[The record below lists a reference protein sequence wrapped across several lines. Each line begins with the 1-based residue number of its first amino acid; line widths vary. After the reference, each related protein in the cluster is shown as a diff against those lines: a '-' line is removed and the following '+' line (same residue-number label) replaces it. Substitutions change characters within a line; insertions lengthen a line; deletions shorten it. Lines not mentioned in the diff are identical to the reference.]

1 MRRVLA
7 MVAAAAMVAGSLAL
21 RSRLDRREEDR
32 ATPLRVVCAA
42 ELSPACDSI
51 DRTRA
56 RVTVEPAGTTADRLG
71 RSTADDAGVD
81 GWLVPAPWPEIVD
94 GRRRA
99 NQLVPLFPDTTAPL
113 ARSPLVLVARR
124 ALADRLGPGCGG
136 PLGWKCL
143 GEAAAPGGADTP
155 KPGHPDPSV
164 NAVGALVIGQATAAF
179 FGRGD
184 LSTLDL
190 DDPGFARWFTAL
202 ERAAP
207 PLASGGSP
215 LNEMLGTNF
224 AVYDAV
230 GTLEAEAAP
239 VLTGSAVRDRVVL
252 LYPSPM
258 ATADVVLASAGGTA
272 TRRAR
277 DVAAGDTTRRAL
289 AGAGWRVE
297 GVSRATD
304 PPLPPT
310 NGLPSPGFLDAL
322 RARAEEVRR

>member
-7 MVAAAAMVAGSLAL
+7 LVAAAAMVGGSLAV

-32 ATPLRVVCAA
+32 ANPLRVVCAA
-42 ELSPACDSI
+42 ELGPVCDAL
-51 DRTRA
+51 DRERA
-56 RVTVEPAGTTADRLG
+56 LVSVEAAGVTADRLG
-71 RSTADDAGVD
+71 RSTGEDPGVD

-94 GRRRA
+94 GQRRSR
-99 NQLVPLFPDTTAPL
+99 QLVPLFPEVTSPL

-124 ALADRLGPGCGG
+124 TLADGLAARCGG

-143 GEAAAPGGADTP
+143 GEAAAAGAA
-155 KPGHPDPSV
+155 KPGHADPSV
-164 NAVGALVIGQATAAF
+164 DGVGALVLGQATAAY

-184 LSTLDL
+184 LSTIDL
-190 DDPGFARWFTAL
+190 DDPDFARWLTAV

-207 PLASGGSP
+207 PSASGGSP

-230 GTLEAEAAP
+230 GTVEAEAVP
-239 VLTGSAVRDRVVL
+239 VLAVSAARDRVVL

-258 ATADVVLASAGGTA
+258 ATADVVLASRGGNTSRRAADVAGG
-272 TRRAR
+272 
-277 DVAAGDTTRRAL
+277 DVTRRAL
-289 AGAGWRVE
+289 AGGGWRVE
-297 GVSRATD
+297 GVTRTTEPA
-304 PPLPPT
+304 LPPA

-322 RARAEEVRR
+322 RARAREVRR